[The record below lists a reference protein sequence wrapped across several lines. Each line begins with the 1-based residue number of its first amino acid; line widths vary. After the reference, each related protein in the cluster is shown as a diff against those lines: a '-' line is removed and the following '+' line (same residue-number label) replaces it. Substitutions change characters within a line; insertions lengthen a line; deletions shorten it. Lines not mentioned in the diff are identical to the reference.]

1 MTSDTVV
8 FDSFTWVYNYFGF
21 TFTVFQKRFEF
32 IGCKLNLYW
41 WFELFTKLY
50 LKRSFDICDDAIE
63 TQA

>member
-1 MTSDTVV
+1 MTSATVV

-21 TFTVFQKRFEF
+21 TFTVFQKRY

>member
-1 MTSDTVV
+1 MTSATVV

-21 TFTVFQKRFEF
+21 FEF